1 MKELETR
8 RMGRTEMRPRSL
20 GLGAAFLSHNTE
32 GEVVCAIHR
41 ALALGINYL
50 DTYPGHNES
59 YWGKALRGVP
69 REEYYLQAKLG
80 THPERRKD
88 FSADGTRWSAAGRG
102 GVRGRHRR
110 DTARGLARVRG
121 RIWCGARR
129 RNGGGR
135 RKDGR

>member
-1 MKELETR
+1 
-8 RMGRTEMRPRSL
+8 MGRTEMRPGAL
-20 GLGAAFLSHNTE
+20 GLGAAFLSDNTE
-32 GEVVCAIHR
+32 GEAVRAIQR
-41 ALALGINYL
+41 ALELGINFL
-50 DTYPGHNES
+50 DTYPGHNEQ

-69 REEYYLQAKLG
+69 RDQFCLQAKLG
-80 THPERRKD
+80 THPDRPKD
-88 FSADGTRWSAAGRG
+88 FSAEGARWSAAGRG